1 MLDSFPRFVTSGF
14 GSFGFRGS
22 FRPAFFQ
29 FAKFLLQA
37 GRVVSD
43 HAQVPLSAL
52 DVVPQ
57 GFGRK
62 LAGHY
67 VALFAGNRGIQQDDR
82 LFQSGKSAAR
92 VLDRNFGHRQ
102 FGGQV
107 SSARF
112 QFAQLPFESQQA
124 GAFLQR
130 ATVAGVDKLSARD
143 PVALGRHKHIAGRQR

>member
-1 MLDSFPRFVTSGF
+1 MQARGVVCDHPHV
-14 GSFGFRGS
+14 SFG
-22 FRPAFFQ
+22 
-29 FAKFLLQA
+29 
-37 GRVVSD
+37 
-43 HAQVPLSAL
+43 AL
-52 DVVPQ
+52 DIMPQ
-57 GFGRK
+57 SFSRK

-67 VALFAGNRGIQQDDR
+67 VALFAGNRGVQQDDR
-82 LFQSGKSAAR
+82 LFQSGKPAAR

-130 ATVAGVDKLSARD
+130 ATVPGVDKLSARD